1 MNLIQQFG
9 VDKVLFIAQ
18 IINFLIVFYILKR
31 YLYKPVL
38 EILKTRAEMVKKGI
52 KDAEEAKLL
61 YANATEREKEI
72 IRKAQAESKK
82 IIETAKKQNSDLLKA
97 NEIVIKHQADRILNE
112 AREQIAFESLETERR
127 LSAHVSQLAV
137 NFLQKSLEDA
147 FSEKEQEIIMRN
159 AIKNIKGQ
167 ID

>member
-38 EILKTRAEMVKKGI
+38 EILKTRAELVKKGI

-61 YANATEREKEI
+61 YEKAAEHEKKI
-72 IRKAQAESKK
+72 IGRAQTESKK
-82 IIETAKKQNSDLLKA
+82 IIDLAKRQSAEMIKA
-97 NEIVIKHQADRILNE
+97 NETIIKQQADKILKE
-112 AREQIAFESLETERR
+112 AREQIAFDTLETERR

-137 NFLQKSLEDA
+137 NFLQKSLEDV